1 MDYYFP
7 LVLKSRTQKRKT
19 TGIRITRRITRSKEN
34 ILQVLRTKTLF
45 CVFDVFLLKLLCDL
59 ILVCSKIWI
68 KDQNATCLTFLCL
81 EMERINHQA
90 ETEKHVPV
98 FCFVLFF
105 PSTLQFYPF
114 NKWGEKRLLKKKNKK
129 KNHSNSLIGKIMFFS
144 CVNFKFFFK
153 SP

>member
-114 NKWGEKRLLKKKNKK
+114 NKWGEKKLLKKKKK
-129 KNHSNSLIGKIMFFS
+129 K
-144 CVNFKFFFK
+144 K
-153 SP
+153 SFQFTHRKNNVFLMCEF